1 MSVFAALHTS
11 SQAMTTQSHVM
22 ERISGNVSNVNTTG
36 YKAFDAHLR
45 ESVNHVTPKGTFVG
59 VNAIDIRH
67 MDRQGAVLATGRS
80 LDLALNGPG
89 FFVTNPAF
97 DGSGTQHFTRNGA
110 TAALVG
116 DDGNSYLATLSGQY
130 VLGWAA
136 DAAGAVDTSG
146 PLVPIQLDNTDG
158 LAGEPT
164 TKITFKGNVEAGST
178 QGHSFEVGVWSS
190 PDESGA
196 NARYS
201 VVMSWTPGTIGSN
214 TWTVGYGVRG
224 PDGTVTALEET
235 TEVVFNTDGTYAT
248 PTENPVVTVPFGEE
262 TGNAIEID
270 LSGMTQYGETGF
282 VERSQEVDG
291 YPSGNVSNVQFDGFG
306 RLTADYSNGQ
316 TRVLYQLAIA
326 DFPAPQNLT
335 DVGNSL
341 FTFDDDAG
349 TPVFFAV
356 ENQFSRTSVQPGAL
370 EASTVDLA
378 TEFSR
383 MIVTQRAYS
392 TSATVYRTSDEMI
405 RTAAGLKR

>member
-11 SQAMTTQSHVM
+11 SQAMSTQSHVM

-45 ESVNHVTPKGTFVG
+45 ESVNHVTPKGSFVG
-59 VNAIDIRH
+59 VNAVDIRH
-67 MDRQGAVLATGRS
+67 MDRQGSVLATGRG

-110 TAALVG
+110 TTGRVG
-116 DDGNSYLATLSGQY
+116 EDGNSYLATVSGQY
-130 VLGWAA
+130 ILGWAA
-136 DAAGAVDTSG
+136 DASGAIDTESA
-146 PLVPIQLDNTDG
+146 LVPIQLDSTEG

-164 TKITFKGNVEAGST
+164 TRIAFEANVEAGST

-190 PDESGA
+190 PGENGE

-201 VVMSWTPGTIGSN
+201 LVMSWTPGAIGSN

-224 PDGTVTALEET
+224 PDGAVTPLEDT
-235 TEVVFNTDGTYAT
+235 TEVTFNSDGTYAT
-248 PTENPVVTVPFGEE
+248 PTETPVLTVPLGE
-262 TGNAIEID
+262 GVSNDIEID

-282 VERSQEVDG
+282 VERRQEVDG
-291 YPSGNVSNVQFDGFG
+291 FPSGRVSNVQFDGFG

-316 TRVLYQLAIA
+316 TRTLYQLAIA

-335 DVGNSL
+335 DVGNSM
-341 FTFDDDAG
+341 FTYDTDAG
-349 TPVFFAV
+349 EPLFFAV
-356 ENQFSRTSVQPGAL
+356 ENQFSRTSVQPGSL

-378 TEFSR
+378 SEFSR
-383 MIVTQRAYS
+383 MITTQRAYS

-405 RTAAGLKR
+405 RTAAALKQ